1 MQENKSNII
10 VYNDGELELKV
21 SLENETVW
29 LNRNQIAELFGRD
42 VKTIG
47 KHITNVFNDG
57 ELEQI
62 STVANFA
69 TVQNEGGREILRDIE
84 YYNLDVIISI
94 GYRVKSQKGVRFRQW
109 ATSVLKNYI
118 QNGFIINSD
127 KITNDRFVS
136 LENEVKFLKSKVENI
151 SNSLEDKTLK
161 AKQGIFYDGQIFD
174 AYVFVNN
181 LIKTAISEIILI
193 DNYIDETV
201 FTIFS
206 KYPNIRIKIYTQ
218 NISKQLKLDFEK
230 YSKQYQNIELKEFK
244 NSHDRFLIIDK
255 KNIYHLGASLKDLGK
270 KWFAFS
276 KFEMNTFDVLAR
288 LKQSKT
294 LL

>member
-1 MQENKSNII
+1 M
-10 VYNDGELELKV
+10 
-21 SLENETVW
+21 
-29 LNRNQIAELFGRD
+29 
-42 VKTIG
+42 
-47 KHITNVFNDG
+47 
-57 ELEQI
+57 
-62 STVANFA
+62 
-69 TVQNEGGREILRDIE
+69 
-84 YYNLDVIISI
+84 
-94 GYRVKSQKGVRFRQW
+94 RFRQW

-174 AYVFVNN
+174 AYVFVND

-206 KYPNIRIKIYTQ
+206 KYPNIRTKIYTQ

-230 YSKQYQNIELKEFK
+230 YQKQYKNIELFEFK

-255 KNIYHLGASLKDLGK
+255 KDIYHLGASLKDLGK

-276 KFEMNTFDVLAR
+276 KFEIEN
-288 LKQSKT
+288 LKILEK
-294 LL
+294 LE

>member
-1 MQENKSNII
+1 MQKNKSNII

-57 ELEQI
+57 ELNRI
-62 STVANFA
+62 AVVANFA
-69 TVQNEGGREILRDIE
+69 TTAIDGKIYNIE

-118 QNGFIINSD
+118 QNGFVINSD

-174 AYVFVNN
+174 AYVFVND

-206 KYPNIRIKIYTQ
+206 KYPNIKIKIYTQ

-230 YSKQYQNIELKEFK
+230 YQKQYKNIELFEFK

-255 KNIYHLGASLKDLGK
+255 KEIYHLGASLKDLGK

-276 KFEMNTFDVLAR
+276 KFEIEN
-288 LKQSKT
+288 LKILEK
-294 LL
+294 LE

>member
-1 MQENKSNII
+1 MQDLSNLV

-21 SLENETVW
+21 SVEKDSVW
-29 LNRNQIAELFGRD
+29 LNRNQLAELFGRD

-47 KHITNVFNDG
+47 KHINNVFNEN
-57 ELEQI
+57 ELTRV

-174 AYVFVNN
+174 AYVFVND
-181 LIKTAISEIILI
+181 LLKLATTEIILI

>member
-1 MQENKSNII
+1 
-10 VYNDGELELKV
+10 
-21 SLENETVW
+21 
-29 LNRNQIAELFGRD
+29 
-42 VKTIG
+42 
-47 KHITNVFNDG
+47 
-57 ELEQI
+57 
-62 STVANFA
+62 
-69 TVQNEGGREILRDIE
+69 
-84 YYNLDVIISI
+84 LDVIISI

-118 QNGFIINSD
+118 QNGFVINSD

-174 AYVFVNN
+174 AYVFVND

-206 KYPNIRIKIYTQ
+206 KYPNIRTKIYTQ

-230 YSKQYQNIELKEFK
+230 YQKQYQNIELKEFK

-255 KNIYHLGASLKDLGK
+255 KDIYHLGASLKDLGK

-276 KFEMNTFDVLAR
+276 KFEIEN
-288 LKQSKT
+288 LKILEK
-294 LL
+294 LE